1 MEFKGIISKII
12 KRSGTSQSTGK
23 EWTRTGFV
31 FEFKEHDTDPW
42 FDKVYLEPWQE
53 DIIAQLKEGAT
64 AKVGFRHATTVY
76 GERIYNDVRINS
88 FELIAT
94 KSQQTEQQSA
104 EQKPQQT
111 QMEFTPP
118 KEKEDDLPF

>member
-1 MEFKGIISKII
+1 MEFKGIISKVI
-12 KRSGTSQSTGK
+12 KRSGTSASTGK

-53 DIIAQLKEGAT
+53 DIIAQLKEGAW
-64 AKVGFRHATTVY
+64 AKVGFRHATTTY

-88 FELIAT
+88 FELLRNPEQLTT
-94 KSQQTEQQSA
+94 KAA
-104 EQKPQQT
+104 EPQAV
-111 QMEFTPP
+111 EKLTPP
-118 KEKEDDLPF
+118 EPKEDDLPF